1 MTRSG
6 NGIGIQE
13 LQGIAGSLYAAHD
26 GEPQAVAEAI
36 QSHYLPRFAGDQ
48 LPGSTEASAVA
59 LADRVDTLVGIFGIG
74 EPPTGSKDPFAL
86 RRASLGV
93 IRILI
98 ERSQPLPLKNYYAT
112 RSSSILLNSR
122 PTQSRQCCTTYWS
135 AWAIGTTMREYIS
148 LLSEQCSQ
156 RIAPICLTLTSAL
169 RR

>member
-1 MTRSG
+1 MVLEFP
-6 NGIGIQE
+6 E

-48 LPGSTEASAVA
+48 LPSSAEASAVA

-74 EPPTGSKDPFAL
+74 EPRQGRRTLAL

-98 ERSQPLPLKNYYAT
+98 ERSQPLPLNELLRYAF
-112 RSSSILLNSR
+112 RAAY
-122 PTQSRQCCTTYWS
+122 C
-135 AWAIGTTMREYIS
+135 
-148 LLSEQCSQ
+148 
-156 RIAPICLTLTSAL
+156 
-169 RR
+169 